1 MTAPIGTPTA
11 SGGAGAPAASA
22 GTGAPSATVTL
33 RVDGLPVTVER
44 GRTVFQAAEKLGK
57 TPPHFCY
64 HRDLSVPANCRMCLC
79 EITGNP
85 KLQTSCSTIA
95 ADGMEVSFESPRVQE
110 AVAGVLEFEFKNH
123 PLDCPVCDQVGEC
136 KLQQYY
142 MEVGLYESELETP
155 KIRKDKVK
163 QLGKITLDAERC
175 VLCSRCVRFGHE
187 ITGTDDFAIVNRGDH
202 AEIATFDDRPITNPY
217 ALNYADLCP
226 VGALT
231 SSDFRFR
238 RRVYYLDPVATV
250 CPECSNGC
258 SIFAD
263 RSLRQLFRFRPRVN
277 PEVNRSWMCDEGRLS
292 YSAWNDPRGRIEAPM
307 AREDG
312 RHVAVTWARAVEI
325 LAERLRAAG
334 ASFAAL
340 AHPRMTNEDLL
351 VLRELAAA
359 RGGSVEFR
367 LAGCERL
374 FDEPE
379 DRLLRKRDK
388 NPNTRGAIEILL
400 ENEARRRALGEP
412 SAREEEPGR
421 RWLERLFEPGTE
433 GPAGDRAAGPEPP
446 GSGVLLVFR
455 WDEEA
460 LGPAGMAAIERA
472 SFVAFCGPWEPAWS
486 ARCDLLLPAARTGER
501 EGSFTNH
508 AGRVQVVR
516 PALPRYGLARDP
528 WAFLDEVARA
538 LGHELC
544 GRSAAATF
552 DLLADRTEGLRGLR
566 FAGLGATGLWV
577 AGEGGNGRGRGR
589 VPEPAGG
596 GPADSGPVAP
606 GAPTQPASGG
616 PGSPVS
622 SSTGGRGAR

>member
-1 MTAPIGTPTA
+1 VTAPVQSPPP
-11 SGGAGAPAASA
+11 GAAPAA
-22 GTGAPSATVTL
+22 PPATVTL
-33 RVDGLPVTVER
+33 RIDGVPVTIER
-44 GRTVFQAAEKLGK
+44 GRTVFQAAESIGK

-79 EITGNP
+79 EIAGNP

-95 ADGMEVSFESPRVQE
+95 ADGMDVSFESARVQE

-187 ITGTDDFAIVNRGDH
+187 VTGTDDFAIVNRGDH

-292 YSAWNDPRGRIEAPM
+292 YRTWNEPRGRIERPM
-307 AREDG
+307 AREEG
-312 RHVAVTWARAVEI
+312 RTAFVTWERAVEV
-325 LAERLRAAG
+325 LAQRLRAGG
-334 ASFAAL
+334 AFAAM

-351 VLRELAAA
+351 ALRALAEAL
-359 RGGSVEFR
+359 GGSVEFR
-367 LAGCERL
+367 LGGCDRL
-374 FDEPE
+374 FDDFE

-388 NPNTRGAIEILL
+388 NPNTRGAIEVLL
-400 ENEARRRALGEP
+400 AGDARRRALGDP
-412 SAREEEPGR
+412 ARRDEEPGR
-421 RWLERLFEPGTE
+421 RWLEQL
-433 GPAGDRAAGPEPP
+433 PAG
-446 GSGVLLVFR
+446 GVLLVFR

-460 LGPAGMAAIERA
+460 LGAAGMAAVERA
-472 SFVAFCGPWEPAWS
+472 SFVVFCGPWEPAWS
-486 ARCDLLLPAARTGER
+486 GRCDLLLPAARTGER
-501 EGSFTNH
+501 DGSFTNF
-508 AGRVQVVR
+508 AGRVQAIR
-516 PALPRYGLARDP
+516 PALRPYGVSREP
-528 WAFLDEVARA
+528 WAWLDEVGRA
-538 LGHELC
+538 LGHEI
-544 GRSAAATF
+544 GGPSAAATF
-552 DLLADRTEGLRGLR
+552 DRLADRSEGLRGLR
-566 FAGLGATGLWV
+566 FAALGATGLWV
-577 AGEGGNGRGRGR
+577 AGAGGNGRSGRA
-589 VPEPAGG
+589 PEPAGG

-606 GAPTQPASGG
+606 GAATKPAPGG
-616 PGSPVS
+616 PGSPAS
-622 SSTGGRGAR
+622 SSTGGQGAR